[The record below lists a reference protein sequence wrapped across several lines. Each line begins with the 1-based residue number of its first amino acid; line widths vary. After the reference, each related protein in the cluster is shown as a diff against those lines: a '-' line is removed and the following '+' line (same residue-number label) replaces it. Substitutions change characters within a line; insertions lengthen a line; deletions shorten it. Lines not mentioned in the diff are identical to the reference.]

1 MDFSGKTAFV
11 TGAANGIGLG
21 ICRALARSGV
31 NLVLADIERAQ
42 LDIAREELSS
52 FNVRTRAIELDVSDA
67 DAFAGAADQA
77 EAEFGNIHFLFNNAG
92 VTLGAMPLWEM
103 TPQQWEWIFGVN
115 VFGVINGIRT
125 LLPRMKAHGEAG
137 HVVNTASIGGLQVS
151 PNLRNGSYAMTKY
164 AVVAASEALA
174 LDLEGS
180 NLGVSVLCPALVAT
194 TLHASSQRRPARLGG
209 PYQRAGTENVKAE
222 SIKAWQSAGLSPD
235 DVGKR
240 VLDAVARSEFFI
252 FTHEEPRAWI
262 EARHARLLAGFDSIE
277 RYNARER
284 DS

>member
-1 MDFSGKTAFV
+1 MMDFSGKTAFV

-67 DAFAGAADQA
+67 EAFARAADQA
-77 EAEFGNIHFLFNNAG
+77 EAEFGKIHFLFNNAG
-92 VTLGAMPLWEM
+92 VTLGPTPLWEV
-103 TPQQWEWIFGVN
+103 TPAQWEWIFGVN
-115 VFGVINGIRT
+115 MFGVINGIRT
-125 LLPRMKAHGEAG
+125 LLPRMKRHGEAG
-137 HVVNTASIGGLQVS
+137 HVVNTASIGGLQVN

-174 LDLEGS
+174 LDLQGS

-194 TLHASSQRRPARLGG
+194 TLHTSSQRRPARLGG
-209 PYQRAGTENVKAE
+209 PYQRAGSE
-222 SIKAWQSAGLSPD
+222 SAKAWQSAGLSPD

-277 RYNARER
+277 RYNAGERER
-284 DS
+284 